1 MSERQFD
8 PITGQP
14 ITYNQQQYDA
24 AQTIQLDKIQ
34 PDNMAGASAGQDYNS
49 NSYFEQNYW
58 GRDDRSMQQPF
69 GQGFQQPNM
78 NQYGQPMQQYMN
90 NQFGQ
95 PVNNGYGQP
104 MNNEYGQSMNNGYGQ
119 FMNNGYNQPINNG
132 YGQPMQNMNNP
143 YGQPFQMNMGQ
154 PAYQGYGK
162 RKKSK
167 LTPQSV
173 ALGSSIAAVI
183 VLTAL
188 FFSTTTSRANPYD
201 QNIIAKQNPTTSS
214 SQSTPGQTITK
225 STPASVNETAMFSNF
240 SIDGKQYSL
249 PMSIDELLA
258 NGWTYDD
265 KEDANKTLYAGD
277 CETIKL
283 NYTGKGNDS
292 QYFGV
297 INHSIDAQPLS
308 KCLIYD
314 CDFSDS
320 FVKQTGAEVKF
331 YNDKFVLQKTTVDE
345 VKNELGEPSST
356 NTSGNSVT
364 LTYRGKG
371 KEDEFNLSA
380 TYSFENNILTFIS
393 IRNKSMPSDFVQPA
407 VSSKTPD
414 YLGLYKAPLRLG
426 DDLLSGN
433 FTLDGVTY
441 NLPVPYKTLAEQG
454 WTSTGESESVPS
466 MNGVILTLKKG
477 DFNITAKVVNPLPNA
492 VTLDNT
498 IVVFIS
504 AFNSTVNPLD
514 LTMAGDIKLGM
525 SKADL
530 ENTLNAK
537 GIKNFTYNE
546 KFNTYKIPFDQT
558 DKSEFPKETIEIYLS
573 DDKNIISS
581 IDIERYDW
589 LAEK

>member
-1 MSERQFD
+1 MNQRIYD

-14 ITYNQQQYDA
+14 ITNNQQSYDA
-24 AQTIQLDKIQ
+24 AQTIELDKFQ
-34 PDNMAGASAGQDYNS
+34 SENRAGQDFNQFYQQG
-49 NSYFEQNYW
+49 YQQNPW
-58 GRDDRSMQQPF
+58 GQENFSFQQPFGNPNGQPF
-69 GQGFQQPNM
+69 GQGYQQPAM
-78 NQYGQPMQQYMN
+78 NPYGQSYQQPMN

-95 PVNNGYGQP
+95 PMSG
-104 MNNEYGQSMNNGYGQ
+104 
-119 FMNNGYNQPINNG
+119 G
-132 YGQPMQNMNNP
+132 YGQPMQVMNSM
-143 YGQPFQMNMGQ
+143 YGQPYQMNMGQ
-154 PAYQGYGK
+154 NPYQGYGQP
-162 RKKSK
+162 KKNK

-188 FFSTTTSRANPYD
+188 FFSTTTSHANPYD
-201 QNIIAKQNPTTSS
+201 QNIITKQSPTTTS

-225 STPASVNETAMFSNF
+225 STPASVNESAMFSSF
-240 SIDGKQYSL
+240 SVNGKQYAL

-277 CETIKL
+277 CETVKL
-283 NYTGKGNDS
+283 NYSGKGKDS

-308 KCLIYD
+308 KCLVYD

-331 YNDKFVLQKTTVDE
+331 YNDKFTLQKTTVDE

-380 TYSFENNILTFIS
+380 TYSFENNVLTFIS
-393 IRNKSMPSDFVQPA
+393 IRNKTMPADFVQPA

-414 YLGLYKAPLRLG
+414 YLGLYKAPLTLG

-433 FTLDGVTY
+433 FTLDGTTY

-504 AFNSTVNPLD
+504 AFNSTLTPLD

-530 ENTLNAK
+530 ESALNAK

-546 KFNTYKIPFDQT
+546 KFNTYKIPFDQA

-589 LAEK
+589 LSEK

>member
-1 MSERQFD
+1 MNQRIYD

-14 ITYNQQQYDA
+14 ITNNQQSYDA
-24 AQTIQLDKIQ
+24 AQTIELDKFQ
-34 PDNMAGASAGQDYNS
+34 SENRAGQDFNQFYQQG
-49 NSYFEQNYW
+49 YQQNPW
-58 GRDDRSMQQPF
+58 GQENFSFQQPFGNPNGQPF
-69 GQGFQQPNM
+69 GQGYQQPAM
-78 NQYGQPMQQYMN
+78 NPYGQSYQQPMN

-95 PVNNGYGQP
+95 PMSG
-104 MNNEYGQSMNNGYGQ
+104 
-119 FMNNGYNQPINNG
+119 G
-132 YGQPMQNMNNP
+132 YGQPMQAMNSM
-143 YGQPFQMNMGQ
+143 YGQPYQMNMGQ
-154 PAYQGYGK
+154 NPYQGYGQP
-162 RKKSK
+162 KKNK

-201 QNIIAKQNPTTSS
+201 QNIITKQSPTTTS

-225 STPASVNETAMFSNF
+225 STPASVNESAMFSSF
-240 SIDGKQYSL
+240 SVNGKQYAL

-277 CETIKL
+277 CETVKL
-283 NYTGKGNDS
+283 NYSGKGKDS

-308 KCLIYD
+308 KCLVYD

-331 YNDKFVLQKTTVDE
+331 YNDKFTLQKTTVDE

-380 TYSFENNILTFIS
+380 TYSFENNVLTFIS
-393 IRNKSMPSDFVQPA
+393 IRNKTMPADFVQPA

-414 YLGLYKAPLRLG
+414 YLGLYKAPLTLG

-433 FTLDGVTY
+433 FTLDGTTY

-504 AFNSTVNPLD
+504 AFNSTLNPLD

-530 ENTLNAK
+530 ESALNAK

-546 KFNTYKIPFDQT
+546 KFNTYKIPFDQA

-589 LAEK
+589 LSEK

>member
-1 MSERQFD
+1 MNQRIYD

-14 ITYNQQQYDA
+14 ITNNQQSYDA
-24 AQTIQLDKIQ
+24 AQTIELDKFQ
-34 PDNMAGASAGQDYNS
+34 SENRAGQDFNQFYQQG
-49 NSYFEQNYW
+49 YQQNPW
-58 GRDDRSMQQPF
+58 RQENFSFQQPFGNQNGQPF
-69 GQGFQQPNM
+69 GQGYQQPAM
-78 NQYGQPMQQYMN
+78 NPYGQSYQQPMN

-95 PVNNGYGQP
+95 PMSG
-104 MNNEYGQSMNNGYGQ
+104 
-119 FMNNGYNQPINNG
+119 G
-132 YGQPMQNMNNP
+132 YGQPMQAMNSM
-143 YGQPFQMNMGQ
+143 YGQPYQMNMGQ
-154 PAYQGYGK
+154 NPYQGYGQP
-162 RKKSK
+162 KKNK

-201 QNIIAKQNPTTSS
+201 QNIITKQSPTTTS

-225 STPASVNETAMFSNF
+225 STPASVNESAMFSSF
-240 SIDGKQYSL
+240 SVDGKQYAL
-249 PMSIDELLA
+249 PMNIDELLA

-277 CETIKL
+277 CETVKL
-283 NYTGKGNDS
+283 NYSGKGKDS

-308 KCLIYD
+308 KCLVYD

-331 YNDKFVLQKTTVDE
+331 YNDKFTLQKTTVDE

-380 TYSFENNILTFIS
+380 TYSFENNVLTFIS
-393 IRNKSMPSDFVQPA
+393 IRNKTMPADFVQPA

-414 YLGLYKAPLRLG
+414 YLGLYKAPLTLG

-433 FTLDGVTY
+433 FTLDGTTY

-504 AFNSTVNPLD
+504 AFNSTLNPLD

-525 SKADL
+525 SKAEL
-530 ENTLNAK
+530 ESALNAK

-546 KFNTYKIPFDQT
+546 KFNTYKIPFDQA

-589 LAEK
+589 LSEK

>member
-1 MSERQFD
+1 MNQRIYD

-14 ITYNQQQYDA
+14 ITNNQQSYDA
-24 AQTIQLDKIQ
+24 AQTIELDKFQ
-34 PDNMAGASAGQDYNS
+34 SENRAGQDFNQFYQQG
-49 NSYFEQNYW
+49 YQQNPW
-58 GRDDRSMQQPF
+58 GQENFSFQQPFGNPNGQPF
-69 GQGFQQPNM
+69 GQGYQQPAM
-78 NQYGQPMQQYMN
+78 NPYGQSYQQPMN

-95 PVNNGYGQP
+95 PMSG
-104 MNNEYGQSMNNGYGQ
+104 
-119 FMNNGYNQPINNG
+119 G
-132 YGQPMQNMNNP
+132 YGQPMQVMNSM
-143 YGQPFQMNMGQ
+143 YGQPYQMNMGQ
-154 PAYQGYGK
+154 NPYQGYGQP
-162 RKKSK
+162 KKNK

-201 QNIIAKQNPTTSS
+201 QNIITKQSPTTTS

-225 STPASVNETAMFSNF
+225 STPASVNESAMFSSF
-240 SIDGKQYSL
+240 SVNGKQYAL

-277 CETIKL
+277 CETVKL
-283 NYTGKGNDS
+283 NYSGKGKDS
-292 QYFGV
+292 QYFGD

-308 KCLIYD
+308 KCLVYD

-331 YNDKFVLQKTTVDE
+331 YNDKFTLQKTTVDE

-380 TYSFENNILTFIS
+380 TYSFENNVLTFIS
-393 IRNKSMPSDFVQPA
+393 IRNKTMPADFVQPA

-414 YLGLYKAPLRLG
+414 YLGLYKAPLTLG

-433 FTLDGVTY
+433 FTLDGTTY
-441 NLPVPYKTLAEQG
+441 NLPVPYKTLAEPG

-504 AFNSTVNPLD
+504 AFNSTLNPLD

-530 ENTLNAK
+530 ESALNAK

-546 KFNTYKIPFDQT
+546 KFNTYKIPFDQA

-589 LAEK
+589 LSEK

>member
-1 MSERQFD
+1 MNQRIYD

-14 ITYNQQQYDA
+14 ITNNQQSYDA
-24 AQTIQLDKIQ
+24 AQTIELDKFQ
-34 PDNMAGASAGQDYNS
+34 SENRAGQDFNQFYQQG
-49 NSYFEQNYW
+49 YQQNPW
-58 GRDDRSMQQPF
+58 GQENFSFQQPFGNQNGQPF
-69 GQGFQQPNM
+69 GQGYQQPAM
-78 NQYGQPMQQYMN
+78 NPYGQSYQQPMN

-95 PVNNGYGQP
+95 PISG
-104 MNNEYGQSMNNGYGQ
+104 
-119 FMNNGYNQPINNG
+119 G
-132 YGQPMQNMNNP
+132 YGQPMQAMNSM
-143 YGQPFQMNMGQ
+143 YGQPYQMNMGQ
-154 PAYQGYGK
+154 NPYQGYVQP
-162 RKKSK
+162 KKNK

-201 QNIIAKQNPTTSS
+201 QNIITKQSPTTTS

-225 STPASVNETAMFSNF
+225 STPASVNESAMFSSF
-240 SIDGKQYSL
+240 SVDGKQYAL
-249 PMSIDELLA
+249 PMNIDELLA

-277 CETIKL
+277 CETVKL
-283 NYTGKGNDS
+283 NYSGKGKDS

-308 KCLIYD
+308 KCLVYD

-331 YNDKFVLQKTTVDE
+331 YNDKFTLQKTTVDE

-380 TYSFENNILTFIS
+380 TYSFENNVLTFIS
-393 IRNKSMPSDFVQPA
+393 IRNKTMPADFVQPA

-414 YLGLYKAPLRLG
+414 YLGLYKAPLTLG

-433 FTLDGVTY
+433 FTLDGTTY

-504 AFNSTVNPLD
+504 AFNSTLNPLD

-530 ENTLNAK
+530 ESALNAK

-546 KFNTYKIPFDQT
+546 KFNTYKIPFDQA

-589 LAEK
+589 LSEK

>member
-1 MSERQFD
+1 MNQRIYD

-14 ITYNQQQYDA
+14 ITNNQQSYDA
-24 AQTIQLDKIQ
+24 AQTIELDKFQ
-34 PDNMAGASAGQDYNS
+34 SENRAGQDFNQFYQQG
-49 NSYFEQNYW
+49 YQQNPW
-58 GRDDRSMQQPF
+58 GQENFSFQQPFGNPNGQPF
-69 GQGFQQPNM
+69 GQGYQQPAM
-78 NQYGQPMQQYMN
+78 NPYGQSYQQPMN

-95 PVNNGYGQP
+95 PMSG
-104 MNNEYGQSMNNGYGQ
+104 
-119 FMNNGYNQPINNG
+119 G
-132 YGQPMQNMNNP
+132 YGQPMQVMNSM
-143 YGQPFQMNMGQ
+143 YGQPYQMNMGQ
-154 PAYQGYGK
+154 NPYQGYGQP
-162 RKKSK
+162 KKNK

-201 QNIIAKQNPTTSS
+201 QNIITKQSPTTTS

-225 STPASVNETAMFSNF
+225 STPASVNESAMFSSF
-240 SIDGKQYSL
+240 SVNGKQYAL

-277 CETIKL
+277 CETVKL
-283 NYTGKGNDS
+283 NYSGKGKDS

-308 KCLIYD
+308 KCLVYD

-331 YNDKFVLQKTTVDE
+331 YNDKFTLQKTTVDE

-380 TYSFENNILTFIS
+380 TYSFENNVLTFIS
-393 IRNKSMPSDFVQPA
+393 IRNKTMPADFVQPA

-414 YLGLYKAPLRLG
+414 YLGLYKAPLTLG

-433 FTLDGVTY
+433 FTLDGTTY

-504 AFNSTVNPLD
+504 AFNSTLNPLD

-530 ENTLNAK
+530 ESALNAK

-546 KFNTYKIPFDQT
+546 KFNTYKIPFDQA

-589 LAEK
+589 LSEK

>member
-1 MSERQFD
+1 MNQRIYD

-14 ITYNQQQYDA
+14 ITNNQQSYDA
-24 AQTIQLDKIQ
+24 AQTIELDKFQ
-34 PDNMAGASAGQDYNS
+34 SENRAGQDFNQFYQQG
-49 NSYFEQNYW
+49 YQQNPW
-58 GRDDRSMQQPF
+58 GQENFSFQQPFGNPNGQPF
-69 GQGFQQPNM
+69 GQGYQQPAM
-78 NQYGQPMQQYMN
+78 NPYGQSYQQPMN

-95 PVNNGYGQP
+95 PMSG
-104 MNNEYGQSMNNGYGQ
+104 
-119 FMNNGYNQPINNG
+119 G
-132 YGQPMQNMNNP
+132 YGQPMQVMNSM
-143 YGQPFQMNMGQ
+143 YGQPYQMNMGQ
-154 PAYQGYGK
+154 NPYQGYGQP
-162 RKKSK
+162 KKNK

-201 QNIIAKQNPTTSS
+201 QNIITKQSPTTTS

-225 STPASVNETAMFSNF
+225 STPASVNESAMFSSF
-240 SIDGKQYSL
+240 SVNGKQYAL

-277 CETIKL
+277 CETVKL
-283 NYTGKGNDS
+283 NYSGKGKDS

-308 KCLIYD
+308 KCLVYD

-331 YNDKFVLQKTTVDE
+331 YNDKFTLQKTTVDE
-345 VKNELGEPSST
+345 VKNELGEPNST

-380 TYSFENNILTFIS
+380 TYSFENNVLTFIS
-393 IRNKSMPSDFVQPA
+393 IRNKTMPADFVQPA

-414 YLGLYKAPLRLG
+414 YLGLYKAPLTLG

-433 FTLDGVTY
+433 FTLDGTTY

-504 AFNSTVNPLD
+504 AFNSTLNPLD

-530 ENTLNAK
+530 ESALNAK

-546 KFNTYKIPFDQT
+546 KFNTYKIPFDQA

-589 LAEK
+589 LSEK

>member
-1 MSERQFD
+1 MNQRIYD

-14 ITYNQQQYDA
+14 ITNNQQSYDA
-24 AQTIQLDKIQ
+24 AQTIELDKFQ
-34 PDNMAGASAGQDYNS
+34 SENRAGQDFNQFYQQG
-49 NSYFEQNYW
+49 YQQNPW
-58 GRDDRSMQQPF
+58 GQENFSFQQPFGNPNGQPF
-69 GQGFQQPNM
+69 GQGYQQPAM
-78 NQYGQPMQQYMN
+78 NPYGQSYQQPIN

-95 PVNNGYGQP
+95 PMSG
-104 MNNEYGQSMNNGYGQ
+104 
-119 FMNNGYNQPINNG
+119 G
-132 YGQPMQNMNNP
+132 YGQPMQVMNSM
-143 YGQPFQMNMGQ
+143 YGQPYQMNMGQ
-154 PAYQGYGK
+154 NPYQGYGQP
-162 RKKSK
+162 KKNK

-201 QNIIAKQNPTTSS
+201 QNIITKQSPTTTS

-225 STPASVNETAMFSNF
+225 STPASVNESAMFSSF
-240 SIDGKQYSL
+240 SVNGKQYAL

-277 CETIKL
+277 CETVKL
-283 NYTGKGNDS
+283 NYSGKGKDS

-308 KCLIYD
+308 KCLVYD

-331 YNDKFVLQKTTVDE
+331 YNDKFTLQKTTVDE

-380 TYSFENNILTFIS
+380 TYSFENNVLTFIS
-393 IRNKSMPSDFVQPA
+393 IRNKTMPADFVQPA

-414 YLGLYKAPLRLG
+414 YLGLYKAPLTLG

-433 FTLDGVTY
+433 FTLDGTTY

-504 AFNSTVNPLD
+504 AFNSTLNPLD

-530 ENTLNAK
+530 ESALNAK

-546 KFNTYKIPFDQT
+546 KFNTYKIPFDQA

-589 LAEK
+589 LSEK

>member
-1 MSERQFD
+1 MNQRIYD

-14 ITYNQQQYDA
+14 ITNNQQSYDA
-24 AQTIQLDKIQ
+24 AQTIELDKFQ
-34 PDNMAGASAGQDYNS
+34 SENRAGQDFNQFYQ
-49 NSYFEQNYW
+49 QNPW
-58 GRDDRSMQQPF
+58 GQENFSFQQPFGNPNGQPF
-69 GQGFQQPNM
+69 GQGYQQPAM
-78 NQYGQPMQQYMN
+78 NPYGQSYQQPMN

-95 PVNNGYGQP
+95 PMSG
-104 MNNEYGQSMNNGYGQ
+104 
-119 FMNNGYNQPINNG
+119 G
-132 YGQPMQNMNNP
+132 YGQPMQVMNSM
-143 YGQPFQMNMGQ
+143 YGQPYQMNMGQ
-154 PAYQGYGK
+154 NPYQGYGQP
-162 RKKSK
+162 KKNK

-201 QNIIAKQNPTTSS
+201 QNIITKQSPTTTS

-225 STPASVNETAMFSNF
+225 STPASVNESAMFSSF
-240 SIDGKQYSL
+240 SVNGKQYAL

-277 CETIKL
+277 CETVKL
-283 NYTGKGNDS
+283 NYSGKGKDS

-308 KCLIYD
+308 KCLVYD

-331 YNDKFVLQKTTVDE
+331 YNDKFTLQKTTVDE
-345 VKNELGEPSST
+345 VKNELGEPNST

-380 TYSFENNILTFIS
+380 TYSFENNVLTFIS
-393 IRNKSMPSDFVQPA
+393 IRNKTMPADFVQPA

-414 YLGLYKAPLRLG
+414 YLGLYKAPLTLG

-433 FTLDGVTY
+433 FTLDGTTY

-504 AFNSTVNPLD
+504 AFNSTLNPLD

-530 ENTLNAK
+530 ESALNAK

-546 KFNTYKIPFDQT
+546 KFNTYKIPFDQA

-589 LAEK
+589 LSEK

>member
-1 MSERQFD
+1 MNQRIYD

-14 ITYNQQQYDA
+14 ITNNQQSYDA
-24 AQTIQLDKIQ
+24 AQTIELDKFQ
-34 PDNMAGASAGQDYNS
+34 SENRAGQDFNQFYQQG
-49 NSYFEQNYW
+49 YQQNPW
-58 GRDDRSMQQPF
+58 GQENFSFQQPFGNPNGQPF
-69 GQGFQQPNM
+69 GQGYQQPAM
-78 NQYGQPMQQYMN
+78 NPYGQSYQ
-90 NQFGQ
+90 
-95 PVNNGYGQP
+95 QP
-104 MNNEYGQSMNNGYGQ
+104 MNNGFGQPMSG
-119 FMNNGYNQPINNG
+119 G
-132 YGQPMQNMNNP
+132 YGQPMQAMNSM
-143 YGQPFQMNMGQ
+143 YGQPYQMNMGQ
-154 PAYQGYGK
+154 NPYQGYGQP
-162 RKKSK
+162 KKNK

-201 QNIIAKQNPTTSS
+201 QNIITKQTPTTTS

-225 STPASVNETAMFSNF
+225 STPASVNESAMFSSF
-240 SIDGKQYSL
+240 SVNGKQYAL

-277 CETIKL
+277 CETVKL
-283 NYTGKGNDS
+283 NYSGKGKDS

-308 KCLIYD
+308 KCLVYD

-331 YNDKFVLQKTTVDE
+331 YNDKFTLQKTTVDE

-380 TYSFENNILTFIS
+380 TYSFENNVLTFIS
-393 IRNKSMPSDFVQPA
+393 IRNKTMPADFVQPA

-414 YLGLYKAPLRLG
+414 YLGLYKAPLTLG

-433 FTLDGVTY
+433 FTLDGTTY

-504 AFNSTVNPLD
+504 AFNSTLNPLD

-530 ENTLNAK
+530 ESALNAK

-546 KFNTYKIPFDQT
+546 KFNTYKIPFDQA

-589 LAEK
+589 LSEK